1 MTPFQ
6 EQAIC
11 DQFNLGNPIGLPT
24 RVYGGLIH
32 IMWRLETGKNS
43 YAIKQINVPLTEAIK
58 QEFELTEQIAEKFK
72 SLGIPAITSIKS
84 SGISLLTVEDTTFIT
99 YPWIDAKALSNAA
112 VSQGQAIKI
121 ATILSQMHS
130 IDLYVEGLKTT
141 NHPFYSHA
149 ELTDLFTS
157 AKAQKIE
164 LPDILRE
171 NYSRIIELNT
181 KYIDA
186 IPTLQ
191 NNSLISHGDLDQ
203 KNVLWDKDE
212 NPYLVDWESARL
224 LNPTLEL
231 IMIALDWSGINT
243 GNFDENIFLKIIQTY
258 SANHPIDPGQV
269 RPCLNGVLGNW
280 INWLAHNMK
289 QLLSQKPDAEKQI
302 ALQQIQQTCRT
313 INYIDT
319 HFDEII
325 GTLLGALIVY

>member
-6 EQAIC
+6 IQTIC
-11 DQFNLGNPIGLPT
+11 SQFNLGKPVGIPT

-32 IMWRLETGKNS
+32 IMWRLKTDKNS

-84 SGISLLTVEDTTFIT
+84 SGVSLLTVEDTTFIT

-112 VSQGQAIKI
+112 VSQAQAIKI

-130 IDLYVEGLKTT
+130 INLCVKEVGKAD
-141 NHPFYSHA
+141 HSFYSQVA
-149 ELTDLFTS
+149 FNDLFES
-157 AKAQKIE
+157 AKTQKIE
-164 LPDILRE
+164 LPDILHE

-191 NNSLISHGDLDQ
+191 NDSLISHGDLDQ

-231 IMIALDWSGINT
+231 IMVALDWSGINT

-258 SANHPIDPGQV
+258 SANHLIDPGQV

-280 INWLAHNMK
+280 INWLAHNVK
-289 QLLSQKPDAEKQI
+289 QLLSQKPDAETQI

-325 GTLLGALIVY
+325 GTLLSSLIVY